1 MRNSH
6 LIFVEPLASFNQQ
19 NRSPNQAANCRIWL
33 RKCDFRLHDVKDT
46 SDETACA
53 QIHSK
58 WRLVHAKSWELLSGC
73 TFPASLLCRTRA
85 ALTWANKGLIQLSRG
100 PFNQEESFDKID
112 THGEFG
118 LAKLLSE
125 KPRRT
130 TLLQAKNLVVGVCY
144 SCLMTP

>member
-33 RKCDFRLHDVKDT
+33 RKCYFRLHNVKDT

-58 WRLVHAKSWELLSGC
+58 WRLVHARSWELLSGC

-85 ALTWANKGLIQLSRG
+85 ALTWANKGLIQLSRV
-100 PFNQEESFDKID
+100 PFIRNLDMAGKAAHLEAIRKWGSQIWTPFWNCFLDY
-112 THGEFG
+112 G
-118 LAKLLSE
+118 
-125 KPRRT
+125 KP
-130 TLLQAKNLVVGVCY
+130 KNL
-144 SCLMTP
+144 